1 MFLGRYF
8 VLEHGVVNLTGVLEL
23 RIMLQRLKMK
33 CIRGIYCIV
42 WLMKQ
47 IQSKIWAYIDKI
59 SSANQRNYI
68 FHSSV
73 LDFDILAVLES
84 SISAGKPWQI

>member
-1 MFLGRYF
+1 
-8 VLEHGVVNLTGVLEL
+8 
-23 RIMLQRLKMK
+23 
-33 CIRGIYCIV
+33 
-42 WLMKQ
+42 MKQ